1 MFNYN
6 FNDPNQSRYSIMK
19 DARAQPSSNKGQKAN
34 FSHVPSAPPMNRLFK
49 FQLKLFIS
57 GAYKSKTK
65 NGFVAFMRII
75 DLQKEIHYSLIHS
88 CCV

>member
-1 MFNYN
+1 MLE
-6 FNDPNQSRYSIMK
+6 PNQAQTK
-19 DARAQPSSNKGQKAN
+19 ARELISVMFPS
-34 FSHVPSAPPMNRLFK
+34 VPPMNRLFK